1 MYNKGAILNPVPENQ
16 VGKTIK
22 QLSGYHA
29 YFPHKL
35 AEKGPVGI
43 RSDLEM
49 MNLLS
54 DASRLLGELNGLSN
68 LLKNPNLF
76 IAFYVKKEA
85 LLSSQIEGTQC
96 SLEDILQFEEGKT
109 QVKPVDEVVNHIKA
123 MNYGLKKIKGLPFSI
138 RLIKEIHTV
147 LLSDVRGGQK
157 SSGEFKKTQNWI
169 GSPGSQINEAIF
181 IPVPPDDTLGY
192 MSDLEKYYHE
202 KNGNPLLIKA
212 AILHSYFETIH
223 PFNDG
228 NGRLGRLL
236 ITFLLCEKQI
246 LHAPLLYLSLF
257 LKKHRSDYFRLLMD
271 VRLKGDW
278 NEWIKFFLRGIR
290 ETSLEAVDTANQL
303 YHFIEDKRKIITEEL
318 RGLSYSHFI
327 YDILCKEPLISI
339 SKISQKYN
347 IPYPTVQ
354 RTVKTLQKKGLVS
367 LKDSTQGKGTLVS
380 MDEYINIL
388 KKGTE

>member
-1 MYNKGAILNPVPENQ
+1 MNPVTENQ

-22 QLSGYHA
+22 QLNGYHA
-29 YFPHKL
+29 YLPHKL
-35 AEKGPVGI
+35 ANKGPVGI
-43 RSDLEM
+43 RLDLEM

-54 DASRLLGELNGLSN
+54 DASRLLGELNGLTR
-68 LLKNPNLF
+68 LLKNPKLF

-96 SLEDILQFEEGKT
+96 SLEDILQFEESQT
-109 QVKPVDEVVNHIKA
+109 EVKPVDEVVNHIKA
-123 MNYGLKKIKGLPFSI
+123 MDYGLEKLKDIPFSI
-138 RLIKEIHTV
+138 RLIKEIHTI

-181 IPVPPDDTLGY
+181 VPVPPDETLEY

-212 AILHSYFETIH
+212 AVLHSYFETIH

-236 ITFLLCEKQI
+236 ITFLLCEKKI
-246 LHAPLLYLSLF
+246 LQAPLLYLSLF
-257 LKKHRSDYFRLLMD
+257 FKQHRSDYFQLLMD

-303 YHFIEDKRKIITEEL
+303 YCFIEDKRKIITEEL
-318 RGLSYSHFI
+318 RGFSYAHPI

-339 SKISQKYN
+339 SKVSQKYN
-347 IPYPTVQ
+347 ISYPTVQ
-354 RTVKTLQKKGLVS
+354 RTVQALQKKEIVS
-367 LKDSTQGKGTLVS
+367 LKDSLRGKGTLIS

-388 KKGTE
+388 KEGTE